1 MRGLSLWQPWASM
14 IALGEKRV
22 ETRSWAAP
30 THVHGTEIAIQST
43 QRFPREAQAVAMTN
57 PAVRRTI
64 EMHSLWKRAEAF
76 PRGVIVA
83 VVTLVRCR
91 PVEAVVRDLS
101 DTERALGDYTPG
113 RFAWELMHV
122 RALPEPV
129 VCRGAQG
136 LWRVPADVEVVVRTQ
151 LHQLTRRTG

>member
-1 MRGLSLWQPWASM
+1 M
-14 IALGEKRV
+14 
-22 ETRSWAAP
+22 
-30 THVHGTEIAIQST
+30 
-43 QRFPREAQAVAMTN
+43 
-57 PAVRRTI
+57 
-64 EMHSLWKRAEAF
+64 
-76 PRGVIVA
+76 A